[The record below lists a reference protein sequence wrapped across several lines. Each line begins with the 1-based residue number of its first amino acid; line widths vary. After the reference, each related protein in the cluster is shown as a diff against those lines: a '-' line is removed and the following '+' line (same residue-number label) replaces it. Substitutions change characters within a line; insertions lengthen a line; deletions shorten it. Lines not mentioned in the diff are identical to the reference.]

1 VRGLSQPDRSV
12 SPRPERYST
21 AVSII
26 DSANAEDPTHVE
38 VRGER
43 LPLALAHGR
52 LAAEW
57 MERLVSDAD
66 EALLLAARA
75 HHLRRWAVPR
85 STYPDGRA
93 GYLRWRRD
101 QKDRHATEIADI
113 LMAAGYDEATIH
125 RVQTLVRRQ
134 RLDVESG
141 TQWVED
147 AACLVFLETQLV
159 GVAGQLERDH
169 LIEVVR
175 KTAAKMSEAG
185 LALVAEVPLS
195 DEAREILSDALG

>member
-1 VRGLSQPDRSV
+1 MRGLTVQ
-12 SPRPERYST
+12 RPSERYAT

-57 MERLVSDAD
+57 MARLVPDAD

-75 HHLRRWAVPR
+75 HHLRRFAVPR
-85 STYPDGRA
+85 SEYPEGRA

-101 QKDRHATEIADI
+101 QKDRHANEIADI
-113 LMAAGYDEATIH
+113 LLAAGYDEATTN
-125 RVQTLVRRQ
+125 RVQVLVRRQ
-134 RLDVESG
+134 RLDEASG
-141 TQWVED
+141 TQWIED
-147 AACLVFLETQLV
+147 VACLVFLETQLV
-159 GVAGQLERDH
+159 DIADQLQRER
-169 LIEVVR
+169 LVEVVR
-175 KTAAKMSEAG
+175 KTVAKMSERA
-185 LALVAEVPLS
+185 LALVPEVPLS
-195 DEAREILSDALG
+195 DEARNLLTTALG

>member
-1 VRGLSQPDRSV
+1 MRGLSTSGPSAPGLDQ
-12 SPRPERYST
+12 RYAV
-21 AVSII
+21 AVSLI
-26 DSANAEDPTHVE
+26 DSANAEDPTFVE

-57 MERLVSDAD
+57 MARLVPDAD

-75 HHLRRWAVPR
+75 HHLRRFAVPR
-85 STYPDGRA
+85 SNYPEGRA

-101 QKDRHATEIADI
+101 QKDRHAREIAD
-113 LMAAGYDEATIH
+113 LLLAAGYDETTIN
-125 RVQTLVRRQ
+125 RVQVLVRRQ
-134 RLDVESG
+134 RLDEVSG

-147 AACLVFLETQLV
+147 VACLVFLETQLV
-159 GVAGQLERDH
+159 DFADHLERDH
-169 LIEVVR
+169 LVEVVR
-175 KTAAKMSEAG
+175 KTAAKMSERG

-195 DEAREILSDALG
+195 DEARALLTAALG

>member
-1 VRGLSQPDRSV
+1 VRGLNQPAV
-12 SPRPERYST
+12 SERYAT

-43 LPLALAHGR
+43 LPLALAHGQ

-57 MERLVSDAD
+57 MARLVPDAD

-85 STYPDGRA
+85 ASYPEGRA

-113 LMAAGYDEATIH
+113 LLAAGYDEATVH

-141 TQWVED
+141 TQAVED

-159 GVAGQLERDH
+159 DVSEQLEQDR
-169 LIEVVR
+169 LVEVVR
-175 KTAAKMSEAG
+175 KTAAKMSSAALG
-185 LALVAEVPLS
+185 LVDEVPLG
-195 DEAREILSDALG
+195 DDARAILADALG

>member
-1 VRGLSQPDRSV
+1 MRGLTVQ
-12 SPRPERYST
+12 RPSERYAT

-57 MERLVSDAD
+57 MARLVPDAD

-75 HHLRRWAVPR
+75 HHLRRFAVPR
-85 STYPDGRA
+85 SEYPEGRA

-101 QKDRHATEIADI
+101 QNDRHANEIADI
-113 LMAAGYDEATIH
+113 LLAAGYDEATTN
-125 RVQTLVRRQ
+125 RVQVLVRRQ
-134 RLDVESG
+134 RLDEASG
-141 TQWVED
+141 TQWIED
-147 AACLVFLETQLV
+147 VACLVFLETQLV
-159 GVAGQLERDH
+159 DIADQLQRER
-169 LIEVVR
+169 LVEVVR
-175 KTAAKMSEAG
+175 KTVAKMSERA
-185 LALVAEVPLS
+185 LALVPEVPLS
-195 DEAREILSDALG
+195 DEARNLLTTALG

>member
-1 VRGLSQPDRSV
+1 MRGLTVQ
-12 SPRPERYST
+12 RPSERYAT

-57 MERLVSDAD
+57 MARLVPDAD

-75 HHLRRWAVPR
+75 HHLRRFAVPR
-85 STYPDGRA
+85 SDYPEGRA

-101 QKDRHATEIADI
+101 QKDRHANEIADI
-113 LMAAGYDEATIH
+113 LLAAGYDEATTN
-125 RVQTLVRRQ
+125 RVQVLVRRQ
-134 RLDVESG
+134 RLDEASG
-141 TQWVED
+141 TQWIED
-147 AACLVFLETQLV
+147 VACLVFLETQLV
-159 GVAGQLERDH
+159 DIADQLQRER
-169 LIEVVR
+169 LVEVVR
-175 KTAAKMSEAG
+175 KTVAKMSERA
-185 LALVAEVPLS
+185 LALVPEVPLS
-195 DEAREILSDALG
+195 DEARNLLTTALG

>member
-1 VRGLSQPDRSV
+1 MRGLTVQ
-12 SPRPERYST
+12 RPSERYAT

-57 MERLVSDAD
+57 MARLVPDAD

-75 HHLRRWAVPR
+75 HHLRRFAVPR
-85 STYPDGRA
+85 SDYPEGRA

-101 QKDRHATEIADI
+101 QNDRHANEIADI
-113 LMAAGYDEATIH
+113 LLAAGYDEATTN
-125 RVQTLVRRQ
+125 RVQVLVRRQ
-134 RLDVESG
+134 RLDEASG
-141 TQWVED
+141 TQWIED
-147 AACLVFLETQLV
+147 VACLVFLETQLV
-159 GVAGQLERDH
+159 DIADQLQRER
-169 LIEVVR
+169 LVEVVR
-175 KTAAKMSEAG
+175 KTVAKMSERA
-185 LALVAEVPLS
+185 LALVPEVPLS
-195 DEAREILSDALG
+195 DEARNLLTTALG